1 LSVWARVFDEGLVKN
16 CACGWMLAVSLLLT
30 RTAMMSQ
37 TPDGAAAGAG
47 VAKLEFENEQIR
59 VVRVSY
65 APHQKSAVHSHAG
78 RFVVTLTKNHT
89 RSIAPDGTSKTAE
102 RAAHEYYWGDAM
114 THQIENLSDERM
126 ENIEIEFKLS
136 KAAGVEVK
144 PPNREALHGT
154 GTENDPVPVER
165 EPHHHVV
172 FENQY
177 LRLLDVVVSTGE
189 MTLFHTHSLDNVA
202 VLLADTTLKN
212 QNPGED
218 WTERPITHGSVGFRA
233 GTKTHYTHRIMNT
246 GSAVFHVMDVEILPG
261 S

>member
-1 LSVWARVFDEGLVKN
+1 
-16 CACGWMLAVSLLLT
+16 MLAVSLLLP

-37 TPDGAAAGAG
+37 TQDGATTGAG
-47 VAKLEFENEQIR
+47 VAKVEFENEQIR

-102 RAAHEYYWGDAM
+102 RAAHEYYWGDAV

-144 PPNREALHGT
+144 PPNREAPHGT

-177 LRLLDVVVSTGE
+177 LRLLDVVAPTGE

-202 VLLADTTLKN
+202 VLLANTTLKN

-233 GTKTHYTHRIMNT
+233 GTKTPYTHRIMNT
-246 GSAVFHVMDVEILPG
+246 GAAVFHVMDVEILPG

>member
-1 LSVWARVFDEGLVKN
+1 MKIELAGILVV
-16 CACGWMLAVSLLLT
+16 GLLLPG
-30 RTAMMSQ
+30 TAMMAQ
-37 TPDGAAAGAG
+37 TQDSAGAAGAG
-47 VAKLEFENEQIR
+47 VAKVEFENEQIR

-65 APHQKSAVHSHAG
+65 APHQKSAMHSHAG

-89 RSIAPDGTSKTAE
+89 RSIAPDGAAKTSE
-102 RAAHEYYWGDAM
+102 RAAHEYYWSDAV

-136 KAAGVEVK
+136 KTVGVEVK
-144 PPNREALHGT
+144 PPNKAPVAGN

-177 LRLLDVVVSTGE
+177 LRLLDVLVPAGE

-233 GTKTHYTHRIMNT
+233 GTKTPYTHRIMNPV
-246 GSAVFHVMDVEILPG
+246 SVVFHVMDVEILP
-261 S
+261 

>member
-1 LSVWARVFDEGLVKN
+1 MV
-16 CACGWMLAVSLLLT
+16 AVLLLPGA
-30 RTAMMSQ
+30 AMMSQ
-37 TPDGAAAGAG
+37 TQDGAAAGAG
-47 VAKLEFENEQIR
+47 VAKVEFENEQIR

-65 APHQKSAVHSHAG
+65 APHQKSAMHSHAG

-89 RSIAPDGTSKTAE
+89 RSIAQDGAAKTSE
-102 RAAHEYYWGDAM
+102 RAAHEYYWGDAV

-136 KAAGVEVK
+136 KTAGVDVK
-144 PPNREALHGT
+144 PPNKAPLAGK

-177 LRLLDVVVSTGE
+177 LRLLDVVVPAGE
-189 MTLFHTHSLDNVA
+189 MTLYHTHSLDNVA

-212 QNPGED
+212 QNPRED

-233 GTKTHYTHRIMNT
+233 GTKAPYTHRIMNT
-246 GSAVFHVMDVEILPG
+246 GSVVFHVMDVEILP
-261 S
+261 

>member
-1 LSVWARVFDEGLVKN
+1 VRFRGFAAIF
-16 CACGWMLAVSLLLT
+16 LLLLPGA
-30 RTAMMSQ
+30 AMMSQ
-37 TPDGAAAGAG
+37 TQDGAAAGAG
-47 VAKLEFENEQIR
+47 VAKVEFENEQIR

-65 APHQKSAVHSHAG
+65 AQHQKSPMHSHAG
-78 RFVVTLTKNHT
+78 RFVVTLTKNHM
-89 RSIAPDGTSKTAE
+89 RSIAPDGTAKSSE
-102 RAAHEYYWGDAM
+102 RAAHEYYWGDTLA
-114 THQIENLSDERM
+114 HQIENLSDERM

-144 PPNREALHGT
+144 PPHRAPAAGT
-154 GTENDPVPVER
+154 GTESDPVPVER

-177 LRLLDVVVSTGE
+177 LRLLDVVVPPGE

-218 WTERPITHGSVGFRA
+218 WTERPITHGSVGFRT
-233 GTKTHYTHRIMNT
+233 GTKTPYTHRIMNT
-246 GSAVFHVMDVEILPG
+246 GAVVFHVMDVEILP
-261 S
+261 

>member
-1 LSVWARVFDEGLVKN
+1 MKIELAGILVV
-16 CACGWMLAVSLLLT
+16 GLLLPG
-30 RTAMMSQ
+30 TAMMAQ
-37 TPDGAAAGAG
+37 TQDSAGAAGAG
-47 VAKLEFENEQIR
+47 VAKVEFENEQIR

-89 RSIAPDGTSKTAE
+89 RSIAPDGAAKTSE
-102 RAAHEYYWGDAM
+102 RAAHEYYWSDAV
-114 THQIENLSDERM
+114 THQIENLSDEPM

-136 KAAGVEVK
+136 KASGVEVK
-144 PPNREALHGT
+144 PPHKPPVAGT
-154 GTENDPVPVER
+154 GTGKDPVPVER

-177 LRLLDVVVSTGE
+177 VRLLDVVVPPGE

-202 VLLADTTLKN
+202 VLLADTSLKN

-233 GTKTHYTHRIMNT
+233 GTKAPYTHRIMNT
-246 GSAVFHVMDVEILPG
+246 GAVVFHVMDVEILP
-261 S
+261 

>member
-1 LSVWARVFDEGLVKN
+1 VKIDGNGVSKRGSMCAFWAWILVLGLVLPG
-16 CACGWMLAVSLLLT
+16 A
-30 RTAMMSQ
+30 AMMAQ
-37 TPDGAAAGAG
+37 TQDGAAASGG
-47 VAKLEFENEQIR
+47 VAKVEFENEQIR

-65 APHQKSAVHSHAG
+65 APHQKSAMHSHAG

-89 RSIAPDGTSKTAE
+89 RSVAPDGTAKSSE
-102 RAAHEYYWGDAM
+102 RAAHEYYWGDAV
-114 THQIENLSDERM
+114 THQIENLSDEPM

-144 PPNREALHGT
+144 PPHRAEPAGS
-154 GTENDPVPVER
+154 GTEKDPVPVER

-177 LRLLDVVVSTGE
+177 LRLLDVVVPPGE

-202 VLLADTTLKN
+202 VLLAETTLKN

-233 GTKTHYTHRIMNT
+233 GTKTPYTHRIMNT
-246 GSAVFHVMDVEILPG
+246 GAVVFHVMDVEILPG

>member
-1 LSVWARVFDEGLVKN
+1 MRFRGFAVLV
-16 CACGWMLAVSLLLT
+16 LLLLPG
-30 RTAMMSQ
+30 AMRSQ
-37 TPDGAAAGAG
+37 TQDSAAEGAG
-47 VAKLEFENEQIR
+47 VTKVEFENEQIQ
-59 VVRVSY
+59 VLRVSY
-65 APHQKSAVHSHAG
+65 GPHQKSVVHSHAG

-89 RSIAPDGTSKTAE
+89 RSITPDGTAKTAE
-102 RAAHEYYWGDAM
+102 RAAHEYYWGDAV

-144 PPNREALHGT
+144 PPHKTAGAGT
-154 GTENDPVPVER
+154 GTEIDPVPVER

-177 LRLLDVVVSTGE
+177 LRLLDVVVPAGE

-202 VLLADTTLKN
+202 VLLADTSLKN

-218 WTERPITHGSVGFRA
+218 WTERPITHGSVGFRP
-233 GTKTHYTHRIMNT
+233 GTKTPYTHRIMNT
-246 GSAVFHVMDVEILPG
+246 GTVEFHVMDVEILPE